1 MAQRVP
7 RWRVLTDDY
16 RAQIESGALAEG
28 EPFPSRSQ
36 LRKDRGVHAN
46 TASRILRELEA
57 EGYLRVETGKR
68 TVVLGPHKPLE
79 RTRGAPCRGGGASC
93 SFSVAA
99 R

>member
-36 LRKDRGVHAN
+36 LRERGIHAN
-46 TASRILRELEA
+46 TASLILGELEA
-57 EGYLRVETGKR
+57 EGYVKVETGKR
-68 TVVLGPHKPLE
+68 AVVLGPHKPLA
-79 RTRGAPCRGGGASC
+79 RTRGAPLRWGASC
-93 SFSVAA
+93 SFCQGSLA
-99 R
+99 